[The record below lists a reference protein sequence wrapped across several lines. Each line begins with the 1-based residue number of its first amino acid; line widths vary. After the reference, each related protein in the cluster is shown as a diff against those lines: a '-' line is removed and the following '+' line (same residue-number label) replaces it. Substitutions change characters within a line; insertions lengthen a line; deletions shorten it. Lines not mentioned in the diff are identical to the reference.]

1 MPCVPCCLALWLVAA
16 QTAAKELAIVTGEL
30 TVTMEAQSSWTIRSV
45 QYQGTQVIIPAGG
58 QGAVLMPK
66 GGQWVGSAMR
76 PEVTEPVKSLEVLA
90 DGVAVTLAG
99 ASQVKGEKVIVR
111 KQSQLGGFEHSAE
124 TTFEKDRI
132 VQKHAFA
139 ATEDMQLQNF
149 YAFIYSFTTAGRTWA
164 AQPLDGALRTGA
176 FKGEGHV
183 PGATCEWMAQYDAAS
198 QKGALVYFQT
208 PFAGPGALTAYWD
221 TKSYHKLFAQPFSGS
236 VKKGA
241 RSEHTMVMRFF
252 GAPADGWE
260 QAAQRLADDLKKEFP
275 PVKRPAEAPKGRG
288 YGAGVPEAGDLTCE
302 TAHYTVLFEARPAW
316 TIRRIDFDGK
326 TIASPSGWYGTVMVP
341 KGGQW
346 WGTGHTEGGA
356 EIVHS
361 LALSVDGQSRPVAAG
376 AAVEGSKI
384 TLLKKSTIWKFTA
397 NVEVT
402 VTDDLIYERAELAAI
417 EDCELNLLYY
427 YMHCFVPSTTAWAA
441 ELPDGSFETG
451 ALDHS
456 KGFSVNKNTRW
467 VAEYEPSMGL
477 GILCYTPK
485 VIAGRGSLSKIWNQ
499 PHYHKLYLQQ
509 NAGQAFKAGDKLD
522 FAVIVKAVP
531 GETEGWE
538 KTKAAA
544 AALKKLYPPAD

>member
-1 MPCVPCCLALWLVAA
+1 MPFIPCCLALWLVAA

-58 QGAVLMPK
+58 QGAVIMPK

-149 YAFIYSFTTAGRTWA
+149 YAFIYSFTTAGRAWA

-221 TKSYHKLFAQPFSGS
+221 TKSYHKLFAQPVNGS

-241 RSEHTMVMRFF
+241 
-252 GAPADGWE
+252 
-260 QAAQRLADDLKKEFP
+260 
-275 PVKRPAEAPKGRG
+275 
-288 YGAGVPEAGDLTCE
+288 
-302 TAHYTVLFEARPAW
+302 
-316 TIRRIDFDGK
+316 
-326 TIASPSGWYGTVMVP
+326 
-341 KGGQW
+341 
-346 WGTGHTEGGA
+346 
-356 EIVHS
+356 
-361 LALSVDGQSRPVAAG
+361 
-376 AAVEGSKI
+376 
-384 TLLKKSTIWKFTA
+384 
-397 NVEVT
+397 
-402 VTDDLIYERAELAAI
+402 
-417 EDCELNLLYY
+417 
-427 YMHCFVPSTTAWAA
+427 
-441 ELPDGSFETG
+441 
-451 ALDHS
+451 
-456 KGFSVNKNTRW
+456 
-467 VAEYEPSMGL
+467 
-477 GILCYTPK
+477 
-485 VIAGRGSLSKIWNQ
+485 
-499 PHYHKLYLQQ
+499 
-509 NAGQAFKAGDKLD
+509 
-522 FAVIVKAVP
+522 
-531 GETEGWE
+531 
-538 KTKAAA
+538 
-544 AALKKLYPPAD
+544 